1 MDETKKAYLELHIAV
16 LLFGFTAIIGKWLSI
31 SAVAIVWW
39 RVFFTLISFFFLINI
54 VQIFR
59 EIPRIFF
66 IRFLFIG
73 FIVAIHWVTFY
84 GAIKISNA
92 SITLICLAT
101 TSFMTSFIEPFIL
114 KRKIRW
120 YEVSLGI
127 MILPGMWLIVNQ
139 ADASMRWGT
148 LVGMISAFCAA
159 LFSVFNKK
167 YIDDASPKV
176 ITAIEM
182 FGGLLLMTLL
192 SPFVFIQFPEMVW
205 LPKGMDWLYLIIL
218 AVGCTTLAYL
228 LSIRALRY
236 ISAFASN
243 LAVNLEPVYGITMAA
258 LILKEHK
265 DVQNSFYIGVS
276 IILLAVFVYP
286 FLHKRF
292 HKSV

>member
-1 MDETKKAYLELHIAV
+1 MNETRKAYIELHIAV

-39 RVFFTLISFFFLINI
+39 RVLFTLISFIFLINI
-54 VQIFR
+54 VQTIKN
-59 EIPRIFF
+59 IPKSSL
-66 IRFLFIG
+66 IRFILIG

-84 GAIKISNA
+84 GAIKLSNA

-101 TSFMTSFIEPFIL
+101 TSFMTAFIEPFVL

-139 ADASMRWGT
+139 ADTSMRWGI
-148 LVGMISAFCAA
+148 LVGLISAFCAA

-182 FGGLLLMTLL
+182 FGVLLLITLL
-192 SPFVFIQFPEMVW
+192 SPVIFIQYPDMAW
-205 LPKGMDWLYLIIL
+205 LPQGMDWLYLVIL

-243 LAVNLEPVYGITMAA
+243 LAVNLEPVYGIIMAA
-258 LILKEHK
+258 VLLHEHK
-265 DVQNSFYIGVS
+265 DVQSSFYIGVG
-276 IILLAVFVYP
+276 IILLAVFTYP

-292 HKSV
+292 HKHV